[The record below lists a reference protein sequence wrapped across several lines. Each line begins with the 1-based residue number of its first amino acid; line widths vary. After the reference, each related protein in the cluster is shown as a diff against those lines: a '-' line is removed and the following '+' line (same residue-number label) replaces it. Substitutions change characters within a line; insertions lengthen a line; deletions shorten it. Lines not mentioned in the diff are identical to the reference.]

1 MLHELINLL
10 YSYDNFVTINVWI
23 LHLMGR
29 LQSIFA
35 EKDINNKDKCVFLLD
50 IFMASIIVLSG
61 CGNLV
66 DNGKTL
72 TISLELR

>member
-1 MLHELINLL
+1 MVHELIKLL
-10 YSYDNFVTINVWI
+10 YAYNDLAIISTWI

-35 EKDINNKDKCVFLLD
+35 EKNAEQRDKCVFLLD

-66 DNGKTL
+66 DNGETL
-72 TISLELR
+72 TTSLDLR